1 VITDTDKKWAKRE
14 ADKMSA
20 AFDDLMI
27 KEIYELPEEQRL
39 LAYTI
44 VQLLKTW
51 LIRNDCLYHRVLS
64 RVIKE
69 VVNND

>member
-1 VITDTDKKWAKRE
+1 MITDTDKKWAKRE

>member
-1 VITDTDKKWAKRE
+1 MITDTDKKWAKRE

-27 KEIYELPEEQRL
+27 KQIYELPEEQRL

-44 VQLLKTW
+44 VRLLKTW
-51 LIRNDCLYHRVLS
+51 LIRNDCLYLRVLS